1 MITENDCYLASKEE
15 QDKLVETVLAGGKL
29 NRKCVG
35 RDAKTL
41 LSMIGVQAPANT
53 RCIIFEGPKEHPLIT
68 TELMMPIRSEE
79 HTLNSSHIEESRMPS
94 SA

>member
-1 MITENDCYLASKEE
+1 MHYMLTEMTATLLPKKG

-53 RCIIFEGPKEHPLIT
+53 AALSSKDRRN
-68 TELMMPIRSEE
+68 IRSD
-79 HTLNSSHIEESRMPS
+79 HNRAYDANPRNRKS
-94 SA
+94 

>member
-1 MITENDCYLASKEE
+1 MLTENDCYLASKEE

-53 RCIIFEGPKEHPLIT
+53 RCIIFEGPEGT
-68 TELMMPIRSEE
+68 
-79 HTLNSSHIEESRMPS
+79 
-94 SA
+94 SAHHNRAYDANPRNRKS